1 MSRASSST
9 PLKPPGLAS
18 QLAARVLAHIAR
30 GEHAVGHRL
39 TEQALAE
46 AMGVSRTPV
55 RRALSEL
62 ERVGAVGSIPNR
74 GFFVALPAER
84 LRRLASRAPLASDD
98 EEAYLL
104 IAEDRLSGAL
114 PET

>member
-1 MSRASSST
+1 MPRSPSLLSSLTS
-9 PLKPPGLAS
+9 P
-18 QLAARVLAHIAR
+18 LAARLLEHVAR
-30 GEHAVGHRL
+30 GDHAVGHRL

-114 PET
+114 PE